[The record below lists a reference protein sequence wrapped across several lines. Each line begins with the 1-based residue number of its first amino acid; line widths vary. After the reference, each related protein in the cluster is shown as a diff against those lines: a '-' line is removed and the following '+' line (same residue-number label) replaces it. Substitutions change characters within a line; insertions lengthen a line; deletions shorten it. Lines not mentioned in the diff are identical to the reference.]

1 MPDQKCPIKLSFL
14 PPARIITL
22 SACSLLIN
30 KLLHKAKKYIPV
42 RPYLTAFWENKRN
55 KIKTTVKIHNP
66 PNRLKFHLIGLFLEN
81 TGCMQTHGGTS
92 MGACCIF
99 PFIYRGSPQHRC
111 TRAERGYRWCSSTSD
126 YDKDKLWGFC
136 AACFLS
142 HGGNS
147 NGNCCHFPFVYKGT
161 IHPTCTTHDASK
173 PWCATTYNYDIDKQW
188 GYCGGKVKKFHHN
201 FVGNLHQHRK
211 TQRDSF
217 FLSRR

>member
-1 MPDQKCPIKLSFL
+1 
-14 PPARIITL
+14 
-22 SACSLLIN
+22 
-30 KLLHKAKKYIPV
+30 
-42 RPYLTAFWENKRN
+42 
-55 KIKTTVKIHNP
+55 
-66 PNRLKFHLIGLFLEN
+66 
-81 TGCMQTHGGTS
+81 

-188 GYCGGKVKKFHHN
+188 GYCGGKVKNSTITLLVICINTEKLKGTASFSQDGKLSHKSSKGQPQPVC
-201 FVGNLHQHRK
+201 FTRCFCY
-211 TQRDSF
+211 F
-217 FLSRR
+217 FLATQNWVSKTHATLMGIKIAVPFANIFIAKRYYRLEHD